1 MSAKAINEATG
12 KNLLNNCLSGAAH
25 VNCRF
30 ASVDHATNYDK
41 LAQQNPW
48 LLTEVSER
56 DIFIVRRCHNVS
68 RVECG
73 FEFRIL
79 QVGRLFIALFTKP
92 PAEPFRL
99 CLVQFLWNRKVSI
112 GCQWEPPAGTTS

>member
-30 ASVDHATNYDK
+30 ASVDQSTNYDK

-56 DIFIVRRCHNVS
+56 DRFLLSGDVITS
-68 RVECG
+68 RVWSVVSSS
-73 FEFRIL
+73 EFFKSD
-79 QVGRLFIALFTKP
+79 V
-92 PAEPFRL
+92 
-99 CLVQFLWNRKVSI
+99 FLHVTF
-112 GCQWEPPAGTTS
+112 A